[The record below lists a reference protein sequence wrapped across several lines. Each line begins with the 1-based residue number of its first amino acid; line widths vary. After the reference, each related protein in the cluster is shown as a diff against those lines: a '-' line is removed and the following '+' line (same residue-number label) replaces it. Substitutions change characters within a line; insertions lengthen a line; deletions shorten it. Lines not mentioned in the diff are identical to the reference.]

1 MKMLDIGINKSCSH
15 KLAMFFKKKENHQ
28 KGLNLLD
35 NLYADIVNFEE
46 FFGYYDKYFYDL
58 NIYDHSLNWPL
69 FSQKFNAKIKFF
81 CKIDLFD
88 IFV

>member
-15 KLAMFFKKKENHQ
+15 KLAMFFKKKKENHQ
-28 KGLNLLD
+28 NSPLD
-35 NLYADIVNFEE
+35 NLYADIVNFGE
-46 FFGYYDKYFYDL
+46 FFGYYDKYFSDL
-58 NIYDHSLNWPL
+58 NTYDHSLNWPL
-69 FSQKFNAKIKFF
+69 LSQKFNAKIKFF